1 MLKKSHWEK
10 FLTLRL
16 TAVEVINSFSFG
28 LCLFIVDIFPSG
40 YDALENN
47 INFSLGTIYSLSS
60 GFWKAYWSA
69 ILNFFSRENKEI
81 RAQQARTS
89 VETVKDVQKDS
100 SLKSK
105 AEKERRLREKHSNN
119 TKIFIDERKNAFM
132 RQEKR
137 REKLKKQHEAQMNDL
152 VKYVQ
157 NVSTFKNCLYFTVDF
172 LISSLGID
180 K

>member
-1 MLKKSHWEK
+1 M
-10 FLTLRL
+10 
-16 TAVEVINSFSFG
+16 
-28 LCLFIVDIFPSG
+28 
-40 YDALENN
+40 
-47 INFSLGTIYSLSS
+47 
-60 GFWKAYWSA
+60 
-69 ILNFFSRENKEI
+69 
-81 RAQQARTS
+81 
-89 VETVKDVQKDS
+89 KDVQKDS

-157 NVSTFKNCLYFTVDF
+157 NVRFEN
-172 LISSLGID
+172 
-180 K
+180 